1 MFIMEV
7 GLFFSNKNYDLQY
20 QKLISY
26 LNGVDVINLYQT
38 LIYNKYLRDKRDHL
52 HHPIA
57 VK

>member
-1 MFIMEV
+1 MEV
-7 GLFFSNKNYDLQY
+7 GLYFSNKNYDLQY

-26 LNGVDVINLYQT
+26 LNGVDAINLYQT